1 MGVLRGVKPE
11 RVFYFFE
18 EMCAIPHG
26 SGNTK
31 AISDYCV
38 KFAKEQGLWYNQDNL
53 NNIIIKKSASK
64 GYEDHP
70 AVIIQGHLDMVCE
83 KEPGL
88 DFDFEKDGLK
98 LKLEGDILSASGT
111 TLGGDDGIAIA
122 FALAVLEDKTLFHP
136 KIEALFTVDEET
148 GMFGAEGFDQTLLEG
163 KSLINID
170 SGDEGVF
177 TVGCAGGARADI
189 SLKLEKSKITS
200 PVYEVKIGGLMGGH
214 SGVEIDKGRLNA
226 NKLMGELLSKILGE
240 YNLISLSGGEK
251 DNVIPSSCTAV
262 IATTENLFDYA
273 QSFKTKAVI
282 STDPNLWIEVRVVSA
297 IEGYSYETSKKA
309 AQLISALPNGI
320 ISMSNE
326 IKGLVQTSL
335 NLGVMAI
342 KDDRLTVSFAVRSSV
357 NAEKIELLERLS
369 SVANDFSA
377 EYNSH
382 SHYPAWEYKKNSP
395 LREKMI
401 QSFKNCYGKE
411 PVIEAIHAGLE
422 CGLFCDKIPG
432 LDAVSFGPNLFEIH
446 TCREHLSV
454 SSVERSYGLLVE
466 VLKSL

>member
-83 KEPGL
+83 KEPCL

-189 SLKLEKSKITS
+189 SLKLEKCKITS
-200 PVYEVKIGGLMGGH
+200 PVYEVKIGGLRGGH

-226 NKLMGELLSKILGE
+226 NKLIGELLSKIPGDF
-240 YNLISLSGGEK
+240 NLISLSGGEK
-251 DNVIPSSCTAV
+251 DNVIPSSCKALVATSANLTE
-262 IATTENLFDYA
+262 IAESY
-273 QSFKTKAVI
+273 KTKAVI
-282 STDPNLWIEVRVVSA
+282 STDPDLWVEVTPTTATV
-297 IEGYSYETSKKA
+297 GYSYETSKKA
-309 AQLISALPNGI
+309 IELITSLPNGI
-320 ISMSNE
+320 IAMSEE
-326 IKGLVQTSL
+326 IEGLVQTSL
-335 NLGVMAI
+335 NLGVMEVNN
-342 KDDRLTVSFAVRSSV
+342 DVLNLSFAVRSSV
-357 NAEKIELLERLS
+357 NAEKLELLERLHNI
-369 SVANDFSA
+369 ANEFGA
-377 EYNSH
+377 KYNSH
-382 SHYPAWEYKKNSP
+382 SHYPAWEYKKDSP

-401 QSFKNCYGKE
+401 KAFKKCYGKE

-454 SSVERSYGLLVE
+454 SSVERSYSFLVE
-466 VLKSL
+466 LLKNL

>member
-11 RVFYFFE
+11 RVFHFFE

-122 FALAVLEDKTLFHP
+122 FALAVLEDKTFSHP

-163 KSLINID
+163 KRLINID
-170 SGDEGVF
+170 SGEEGIF

-200 PVYEVKIGGLMGGH
+200 PVYEVKIGGLRGGH

-226 NKLMGELLSKILGE
+226 NKLIGELLSKIPGE
-240 YNLISLSGGEK
+240 FNLISLSGGEK
-251 DNVIPSSCTAV
+251 DNVIPSSCKALVATSANLTE
-262 IATTENLFDYA
+262 IAE
-273 QSFKTKAVI
+273 SFKTKAVI
-282 STDPNLWIEVRVVSA
+282 STDPDLWVEVTPTTA
-297 IEGYSYETSKKA
+297 TAGYSYETSKKA
-309 AQLISALPNGI
+309 IELITSLPNGI
-320 ISMSNE
+320 ISMSKE

-335 NLGVMAI
+335 NLGVMGI
-342 KDDRLTVSFAVRSSV
+342 KDDRLTASFAVRSSV
-357 NAEKIELLERLS
+357 NAEKLELLERLHNI
-369 SVANDFSA
+369 ANEFGA
-377 EYNSH
+377 KYNSH
-382 SHYPAWEYKKNSP
+382 SHYPAWEYKKDSP

-401 QSFKNCYGKE
+401 KAFKKCYGKE

-454 SSVERSYGLLVE
+454 SSVERSYSFLVE
-466 VLKSL
+466 LLKNL

>member
-1 MGVLRGVKPE
+1 MGVLKGVKPE
-11 RVFYFFE
+11 RVFHFFE

-31 AISDYCV
+31 AISDYCLN
-38 KFAKEQGLWYNQDNL
+38 FAKEQGLWYNQDSL

-88 DFDFEKDGLK
+88 DFDFAKDGLK

-122 FALAVLEDKTLFHP
+122 FALAVLEDNSLFHP

-163 KSLINID
+163 KRLINID
-170 SGDEGVF
+170 SGEEGIF

-189 SLKLEKSKITS
+189 SIKLEKSKVTAPI
-200 PVYEVKIGGLMGGH
+200 YEVKIGGLMGGH

-226 NKLMGELLSKILGE
+226 NKLMGELLNKIPGE
-240 YNLISLSGGEK
+240 FNLISLSGGEK

-282 STDPNLWIEVRVVSA
+282 TTDPDLWVEVTPTTA
-297 IEGYSYETSKKA
+297 TAGYSYETSRKA
-309 AQLISALPNGI
+309 IELITSLPNGI
-320 ISMSNE
+320 ISMSKE
-326 IKGLVQTSL
+326 IKDLVQTSL

-369 SVANDFSA
+369 SVANKFSA

-382 SHYPAWEYKKNSP
+382 SHYPAWEYKKDSP
-395 LREKMI
+395 LREKMVMA
-401 QSFKNCYGKE
+401 FKKCYGKE

-422 CGLFCDKIPG
+422 CGLFCDKIPN
-432 LDAVSFGPNLFEIH
+432 LDAVSFGPDLFEIH

-454 SSVERSYGLLVE
+454 SSVERSYNFLVE
-466 VLKSL
+466 VLKNL

>member
-83 KEPGL
+83 KEPCL

-189 SLKLEKSKITS
+189 SLKFEKSKITS
-200 PVYEVKIGGLMGGH
+200 PVYEVKIGGLRGGH

-226 NKLMGELLSKILGE
+226 NKHMGELLSKIPGDF
-240 YNLISLSGGEK
+240 NLISLSGGEK
-251 DNVIPSSCTAV
+251 DNVIPSSCKALVATSANLTE
-262 IATTENLFDYA
+262 IAE
-273 QSFKTKAVI
+273 SFKTKAVI
-282 STDPNLWIEVRVVSA
+282 STDPDLWVEVTPTTA
-297 IEGYSYETSKKA
+297 TAGYSYETSKKA
-309 AQLISALPNGI
+309 IELITSLPNGI
-320 ISMSNE
+320 IAMSEE
-326 IKGLVQTSL
+326 IEGLVQTSL
-335 NLGVMAI
+335 NLGVMEVNN
-342 KDDRLTVSFAVRSSV
+342 DVLNLSFAVRSSV
-357 NAEKIELLERLS
+357 NAEKLELLERLHNI
-369 SVANDFSA
+369 ANEFGA
-377 EYNSH
+377 KYNSH
-382 SHYPAWEYKKNSP
+382 SHYPAWEYKKDSP

-401 QSFKNCYGKE
+401 KAFKKCYGKE

-454 SSVERSYGLLVE
+454 SSVERSYDLLVE

>member
-200 PVYEVKIGGLMGGH
+200 PVYEVKIGGLRGGH

-226 NKLMGELLSKILGE
+226 NKLIGELLSKIPCDF
-240 YNLISLSGGEK
+240 NLISLSGGEK
-251 DNVIPSSCTAV
+251 DNVIPSSCKALVATSANLTE
-262 IATTENLFDYA
+262 IAE
-273 QSFKTKAVI
+273 SFKTKAVI
-282 STDPNLWIEVRVVSA
+282 STDPDLWVEVTPTTA
-297 IEGYSYETSKKA
+297 TAGYSYETSKKA
-309 AQLISALPNGI
+309 IELITSLPNGI
-320 ISMSNE
+320 IAMSEE
-326 IKGLVQTSL
+326 IEGLVQTSL
-335 NLGVMAI
+335 NLGVMEVNN
-342 KDDRLTVSFAVRSSV
+342 DVLNLSFAVRSSV
-357 NAEKIELLERLS
+357 NAEKLELLERLHNI
-369 SVANDFSA
+369 ANEFGA
-377 EYNSH
+377 KYNSH
-382 SHYPAWEYKKNSP
+382 SHYPAWEYKKDSP

-401 QSFKNCYGKE
+401 KAFKKCYGKE

-422 CGLFCDKIPG
+422 CGLFCDKILG

-454 SSVERSYGLLVE
+454 SSVERSYDLLVE